1 MAIYDA
7 PATWELEADFVCI
20 GSGIGG
26 LAGAITAHE
35 HGLSSLVLEK
45 SSLVGGVTAYS
56 FGEVWAPANHLQAAA
71 GIADSPESGLRY
83 VEWLSMGFG
92 DARLIRNYLV
102 HAPIVLKYFEER
114 AAVRWAIIPDFSDY
128 YWPQQEDAVREGR
141 FIEVEPFPAATLGEW
156 QERTRTTPHAP
167 YGLTH
172 HDMFGQGGAA
182 NIANWDFSL
191 LGERLEK
198 DERCLGP
205 GLAASFVKAALDRG
219 IPLVTDTDVLG
230 LVIDQGRVIGV
241 RAVQDGRVV
250 HVRAARGV
258 LIAAGAYDGNPALD
272 RLFEHRHGLESA
284 VPSSV
289 TGDSLKLAGA
299 AGAKIGLVPTPDFL
313 GYHIP
318 GEEQDGRPLWRAAML
333 ECGFPHTMVVNRAGR
348 RFGDESFYR
357 SIGMAT
363 PLIEGGD
370 QTQPNFPCWLIL
382 DSQYQQKYPL
392 GSLLP
397 RQDYPEGL
405 ATSADTIE
413 ELAERIG
420 VEPAGLADEV
430 AKFNL
435 YAETGVDLEHH
446 RGEKAW
452 SQYLCGDRAHQPN
465 PNLGTIAQG
474 PFYAIAQQRLGTG
487 MVAAGV
493 VADVH
498 SRALGYDD
506 EPIAGLYVAGNA
518 MARLDNGAGYQS
530 GMMNGRGMVNGYL
543 AARDAAGDASTALDA
558 SELST
563 AALP

>member
-1 MAIYDA
+1 MVD
-7 PATWELEADFVCI
+7 
-20 GSGIGG
+20 
-26 LAGAITAHE
+26 
-35 HGLSSLVLEK
+35 
-45 SSLVGGVTAYS
+45 
-56 FGEVWAPANHLQAAA
+56 
-71 GIADSPESGLRY
+71 
-83 VEWLSMGFG
+83 
-92 DARLIRNYLV
+92 
-102 HAPIVLKYFEER
+102 
-114 AAVRWAIIPDFSDY
+114 
-128 YWPQQEDAVREGR
+128 
-141 FIEVEPFPAATLGEW
+141 
-156 QERTRTTPHAP
+156 
-167 YGLTH
+167 
-172 HDMFGQGGAA
+172 
-182 NIANWDFSL
+182 
-191 LGERLEK
+191 
-198 DERCLGP
+198 
-205 GLAASFVKAALDRG
+205 
-219 IPLVTDTDVLG
+219 
-230 LVIDQGRVIGV
+230 
-241 RAVQDGRVV
+241 
-250 HVRAARGV
+250 VRAARGV

-272 RLFEHRHGLESA
+272 HLFEHRHGLVSA
-284 VPSSV
+284 VPPSV

-397 RQDYPEGL
+397 GQDYPEGL
-405 ATSADTIE
+405 ATRADSRSRSSPSGSASTRRDSPTRSPSSTSTPRR
-413 ELAERIG
+413 ASTSST
-420 VEPAGLADEV
+420 
-430 AKFNL
+430 
-435 YAETGVDLEHH
+435 TGVRRPGRSTCAATARTSRIPTSARSS
-446 RGEKAW
+446 RGR
-452 SQYLCGDRAHQPN
+452 STRS
-465 PNLGTIAQG
+465 
-474 PFYAIAQQRLGTG
+474 AQQRLGTG

-498 SRALGYDD
+498 SRALSYDD

-543 AARDAAGDASTALDA
+543 AARHAAGDASTALDA